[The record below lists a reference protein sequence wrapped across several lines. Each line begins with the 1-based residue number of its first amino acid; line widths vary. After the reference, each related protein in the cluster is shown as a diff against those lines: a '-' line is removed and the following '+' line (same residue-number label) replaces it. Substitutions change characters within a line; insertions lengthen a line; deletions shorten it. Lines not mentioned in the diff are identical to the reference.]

1 MGDEPG
7 GDGEGLEVCEV
18 MLCTLSPMLPGLGT
32 ALDKRRGNCRLI
44 PVQGLDPLI
53 TNISPGEQN

>member
-7 GDGEGLEVCEV
+7 GDGEGLEVCEI
-18 MLCTLSPMLPGLGT
+18 MLCTLSPGLGT

-44 PVQGLDPLI
+44 PIQGFDPLI
-53 TNISPGEQN
+53 PSISPGEQN

>member
-7 GDGEGLEVCEV
+7 GDGEGLEVCEI
-18 MLCTLSPMLPGLGT
+18 MLCTLSLGLGT

-44 PVQGLDPLI
+44 PIQGFDPLI
-53 TNISPGEQN
+53 PSISPGEQN